1 MSILI
6 GIDFGTTNTV
16 ISYFEN
22 NKVKILMDGNFKSIP
37 SRICKIDDKY
47 YCGNY
52 IPINCNNIIMNFKND
67 NNIELLISFFKHL
80 HTLITRAF
88 HQNGVGVNGMNGVG
102 MNGMNGIRQN
112 GVNDFKAVITVPSNF
127 NDTQRETI
135 KSAFEIVGIIVIRMI
150 NEPSA
155 AALSYGL
162 NSSKDGDKILVIDT
176 GGGTMDFTIL
186 ETHDSLFQV
195 LYSEGL
201 NTIGGNNFTQ
211 VIVDDINKKIKTTSH
226 YNVWQKAEQIKQK
239 IALMDTVCT
248 KIESD
253 DYRLNRKTFNKLCNS
268 LINIIEDTIKNI
280 MNNNKFDYI
289 IMVGG
294 SSKLLLLQE
303 IVKTTT
309 MMNIWIHPRLDT
321 VVAEGAALYAGILED
336 KFTENNDIVIL
347 DVVPLSLGVELA
359 DGTFSIIIPKNTPLP
374 VKRTQ
379 KYTSDS
385 IENIK
390 IKVYQG
396 ERKIANKNLMI
407 GEFEMDKVSCGNP
420 ILDIT
425 FRIDVNSIINI
436 SIMDR
441 KLGIEKIIILK
452 NIPKLD
458 DNKIDELINSAIKS
472 YDLDNN
478 ELIKNQNIYQ
488 INNLIENATVQLH
501 TNNLI
506 SEKEKNILLDRFNT
520 IEMNINSYT
529 NIMLIDIVNE
539 LDNKCKL
546 LINNNT
552 SENDNNI
559 DIIDIELLNNNK
571 DNLKT
576 RITLLLN
583 KNPEWKEY
591 LEPVLEE
598 LSYNNITN
606 NYIEEKLKLL
616 SELEEDDNT
625 SSKTKFHNLCSYL
638 KSEIENGNIKLNDS
652 NITKLVNLINS
663 NLDLLNCNEELDWEE
678 KIIELNNLCE
688 FITME

>member
-1 MSILI
+1 MDVLF
-6 GIDFGTTNTV
+6 GIDFGTTNSV

-22 NKVKILMDGNFKSIP
+22 NKVKIMMDGNFKTIP
-37 SRICKIDDKY
+37 SKICKINDKY

-52 IPINCNNIIMNFKND
+52 IPINSTNIIMNFKNE
-67 NNIELLISFFKHL
+67 NNMELLIIFFKHL
-80 HTLITRAF
+80 HSLI
-88 HQNGVGVNGMNGVG
+88 
-102 MNGMNGIRQN
+102 IRN
-112 GVNDFKAVITVPSNF
+112 FNMIHTEIKAVITVPSNF

-135 KSAFEIVGIIVIRMI
+135 KCAFETVGIMIIRML

-162 NSSKDGDKILVIDT
+162 KSSNEGDKILVIDT

-211 VIVDDINKKIKTTSH
+211 VIVDDINKKIKTISE
-226 YNVWQKAEQIKQK
+226 YNVWQKAEYIKQK
-239 IALMDTVCT
+239 LALMDMINV
-248 KIESD
+248 KIEGN
-253 DYRLNRKTFNKLCNS
+253 DYRMNRKTFNQLSNV

-309 MMNIWIHPRLDT
+309 MMNIWIHPNLDT
-321 VVAEGAALYAGILED
+321 VVAEGAGLYAGIIEE

-379 KYTSDS
+379 KYTSDK
-385 IENIK
+385 IENLL

-396 ERKIANKNLMI
+396 ERKIANKNLLI
-407 GEFEMDKVSCGNP
+407 GEFNIDKVSCGTP

-425 FRIDVNSIINI
+425 FRIDINSIINI
-436 SIMDR
+436 SVVDR
-441 KLGIEKIIILK
+441 KLGTEKMIILK
-452 NIPKLD
+452 NIQKLSD
-458 DNKIDELINSAIKS
+458 AKINELIHSATNS
-472 YDLDNN
+472 YELDNN

-488 INNLIENATVQLH
+488 INTLIENATVQIH

-506 SEKEKNILLDRFNT
+506 NDKEKTILLDRFND
-520 IEMNINSYT
+520 IEMNINTYT
-529 NIMLIDIVNE
+529 NIMLLDIVNE
-539 LDNKCKL
+539 LENKCKL

-552 SENDNNI
+552 NECNDNNDT

-571 DNLKT
+571 ESLKN
-576 RITLLLN
+576 RIAILLN

-616 SELEEDDNT
+616 NELEKEDKID
-625 SSKTKFHNLCSYL
+625 SKTECHNLCSYL
-638 KSEIENGNIKLNDS
+638 KSEIENGNIKLA
-652 NITKLVNLINS
+652 ITDTIKLINLINA
-663 NLDLLNCNEELDWEE
+663 NLDLLNCNEKVNWDE
-678 KIIELNNLCE
+678 KITELNNLCE
-688 FITME
+688 SILFKQMRPC